1 MTTARKSRISLQ
13 ATPYYHCVARCVRRA
28 WLWGRDEYAGK
39 DYSHRKQ
46 WVIER
51 LRELS
56 SAGDPDTHAIG
67 RANRLK
73 SGGKSGGL
81 HGFCS

>member
-1 MTTARKSRISLQ
+1 MTTARKSLISLQ

-46 WVIER
+46 WVIDR

-56 SAGDPDTHAIG
+56 SVFAIEIC
-67 RANRLK
+67 AFAVMNAYAEYP
-73 SGGKSGGL
+73 
-81 HGFCS
+81 